1 MSKQSQ
7 PHEKISD
14 LLTSIGNPVRV
25 QILLAIGT
33 GEACVCHLESLL
45 GLRQA
50 YISQH
55 LMALRKQ
62 EIITAR
68 RDGKYIFYR
77 LIEPEVLDIIRKV
90 GRLAGVSEEALVI
103 QDHSNCECPKCS
115 AKHTVVSVNL
125 PVSGPV
131 QKEDVLNSK
140 NISNMSP

>member
-1 MSKQSQ
+1 MNKQIN
-7 PHEKISD
+7 PHEKVSE
-14 LLTSIGNPVRV
+14 LLASIGNPVRV

-62 EIITAR
+62 EIITTR

-77 LIEPEVLDIIRKV
+77 LVEPEVLDIIRKV

-103 QDHSNCECPKCS
+103 QDHSNCMCPKCS
-115 AKHTVVSVNL
+115 SKETIISTNL
-125 PVSGPV
+125 PVSG
-131 QKEDVLNSK
+131 QA
-140 NISNMSP
+140 